1 MEDADS
7 PSPPTQPSG
16 FLVPP
21 TKTPRTAL
29 ATATPPP
36 PREPSIVRSRGRRS
50 AIGFVAKVFFDAVDD
65 VADAIAAGLG
75 LRDR

>member
-1 MEDADS
+1 MDDADT
-7 PSPPTQPSG
+7 PLTQSSG

-21 TKTPRTAL
+21 TKIPGTAL

-36 PREPSIVRSRGRRS
+36 PRGPRIVRRRNRF
-50 AIGFVAKVFFDAVDD
+50 AFFADAVLDAVDE

-75 LRDR
+75 FGLRDR

>member
-1 MEDADS
+1 MEDADT
-7 PSPPTQPSG
+7 PPTQSSG

-21 TKTPRTAL
+21 TKIPGTAL

-36 PREPSIVRSRGRRS
+36 PREPRIVRRSRNRLSVLGS
-50 AIGFVAKVFFDAVDD
+50 FADAVLDAVDD
-65 VADAIAAGLG
+65 VADAVAVGLR